1 MMDYLMLREAEN
13 YQYCDENYKDQQRN
27 VNIVLRRQTM
37 IFNKGLTYLI
47 WKYFREH
54 WANDNENS
62 EEKQSININVN
73 CEIIS
78 LSPQSLTKEEEHP
91 QYLHPVRSKWA
102 KSLLLWNWIY
112 CWVFGYW
119 PMVNINVKLVSGTCA
134 CAQPVQHRGFNL
146 SSPDQA
152 QKPMAQV
159 LKVSLSVINIECLMK
174 NRQKK
179 SNSMANRWWRG
190 WACFW
195 IIIWWGLRSCWWSA
209 CG

>member
-1 MMDYLMLREAEN
+1 MNVMWTKNFWENKTILLSSCGPAGNRVGNTKGGGEEQPQQQPCVWLQYPNMMMMDYLMLREAEN

-78 LSPQSLTKEEEHP
+78 LSPQSLTKEEERP
-91 QYLHPVRSKWA
+91 QNLHPVRSKWA
-102 KSLLLWNWIY
+102 KKSFILELNIFLGFWLLTN
-112 CWVFGYW
+112 G
-119 PMVNINVKLVSGTCA
+119 
-134 CAQPVQHRGFNL
+134 Q
-146 SSPDQA
+146 
-152 QKPMAQV
+152 
-159 LKVSLSVINIECLMK
+159 
-174 NRQKK
+174 
-179 SNSMANRWWRG
+179 
-190 WACFW
+190 
-195 IIIWWGLRSCWWSA
+195 
-209 CG
+209 